1 MNSSPW
7 ARAAAVLCVSAVLI
21 STLAGA
27 AAQAAPGSP
36 AYAPSAN
43 AVASSMLS
51 PSGFA
56 FAKEKWD

>member
-1 MNSSPW
+1 MKPNPW
-7 ARAAAVLCVSAVLI
+7 ARIAAVLCVSAVLI
-21 STLAGA
+21 GALSGA